1 MTTYELTINSTGED
15 FFNARRD
22 LINDFIQQITGAE
35 VTTDWRSESHVG
47 RIVSCLN
54 PCNNFKSVIA
64 SVYFFYTGETKN
76 YGIVAAINCGGL
88 LFVDESVKSLYDE
101 FAEANENIKHLE
113 FEAAAEAQ
121 RREKE
126 AHKLEKKRQDNMK
139 KLEGMKAQAEK
150 EIKALA
156 NSREKNITKADEFY
170 YALGWLAAHIGTLT
184 AKMPDYLEAAF
195 VKHFGDVEH
204 TVVDS
209 TKVGPAGYTSQWRLS
224 MEASLKKADAIP
236 AMLTDYLSQNGKKLS
251 KTSFVWSLVD
261 DYGFKFG
268 KKQDTLDIMRCV
280 PIEYVPMFN
289 DGMKA

>member
-1 MTTYELTINSTGED
+1 MATYELTINSTGED

-54 PCNNFKSVIA
+54 PCNNFESVIA

-88 LFVDESVKSLYDE
+88 LFIDESMKALYDD
-101 FAEANENIKHLE
+101 FKAANENIKHQE
-113 FEAAAEAQ
+113 FLAAQEAQ

-126 AHKLEKKRQDNMK
+126 EQKLEKKRKDNEK
-139 KLEGMKAQAEK
+139 KMEGMKAQAEK
-150 EIKALA
+150 EFDKLTQ
-156 NSREKNITKADEFY
+156 STTKITKADEFY
-170 YALGWLAAHIGTLT
+170 YALGWVAKHIGTIT
-184 AKMPDYLEAAF
+184 AKMPDYLEPAF
-195 VKHFGDVEH
+195 IKHFGDAEH

-209 TKVGPAGYTSQWRLS
+209 SKVGPAGFTSQWHLS
-224 MEASLKKADAIP
+224 MEASLVKVKEIP
-236 AMLTDYLSQNGKKLS
+236 AMLTEYLSQNGKKIS
-251 KTSFVWSLVD
+251 KTSFVWDLVD
-261 DYGFKFG
+261 KYGFKFG
-268 KKQDTLDIMRCV
+268 KKQETLSIMRCV

-289 DGMKA
+289 EGFKA